1 MATSRSPNSPG
12 SGERTLGQRLFGLL
26 NMDHRAFLVIGAM
39 KAGTTSLFHDLEK
52 NRAICFPK
60 KEPSFLTRYDVPRA
74 TAAYRE
80 LFHMAQPD
88 QIVGEA
94 STGYSMTPRFP
105 GVAEKALACFGPDLK
120 IIYLVRNPIQ
130 RALSHHYHSMSYGV
144 AHLDPGIA
152 LREDP
157 DFLAVSRYAMQ
168 LDPWRAVFPSAQIRV
183 VVAEEYYASRQETI
197 ARICGF
203 LGVPA
208 IPVDESKKINVGE
221 GRTVGRWNVVRRSH
235 WYRRYIAPKIPSTI
249 RARVS
254 GLLLSPGPPRPRPP
268 SVDSLEQLREVLDP
282 DVDALTRFM
291 GRSTAPWDLRET
303 VRCLAE
309 RANT

>member
-1 MATSRSPNSPG
+1 
-12 SGERTLGQRLFGLL
+12 LL

-52 NRAICFPK
+52 NRAICFPR
-60 KEPSFLTRYDVPRA
+60 KEPSYLTRYDVPRA
-74 TAAYRE
+74 TAAYRQ
-80 LFHMAQPD
+80 LFHVAQPG

-94 STGYSMTPRFP
+94 STGYSMTPRFT

-120 IIYLVRNPIQ
+120 ILYLVRNPIQ

-144 AHLDPGIA
+144 AHPDPGIA

-157 DFLAVSRYAMQ
+157 DFLAVSRYALQ
-168 LDPWRAVFPSAQIRV
+168 LDPWLAVFPSAQIRV
-183 VVAEEYYASRQETI
+183 VIAEEYYAAREETI
-197 ARICGF
+197 GKICSF
-203 LGVPA
+203 LDVPA
-208 IPVDESKKINVGE
+208 IPVDESTRINLGE
-221 GRTVGRWNVVRRSH
+221 GRRVGRWNAVRHSH
-235 WYRRYIAPKIPSTI
+235 WYRHYIAPKIPSAI

-254 GLLLSPGPPRPRPP
+254 DLVLSPGPPRPRPP
-268 SVDSLEQLREVLDP
+268 NVDSLERLREVMDP

-291 GRSTAPWDLRET
+291 GRSTPPWDLRET
-303 VRCLAE
+303 VQRLAE